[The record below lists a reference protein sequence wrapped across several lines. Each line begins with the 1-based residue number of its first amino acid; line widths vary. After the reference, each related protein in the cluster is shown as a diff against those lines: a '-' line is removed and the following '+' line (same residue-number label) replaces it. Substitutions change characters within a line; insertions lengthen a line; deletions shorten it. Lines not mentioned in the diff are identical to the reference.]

1 MLALLAS
8 NNSYISVWLRN
19 IFNKKWTKYINCSG
33 PKGVASIIAI
43 RAVDQD
49 VVVHMVDPDAA
60 VRHGAIVVI
69 N

>member
-1 MLALLAS
+1 MFGLEISLIRSEPSILIVQVLKELQVLA
-8 NNSYISVWLRN
+8 IH
-19 IFNKKWTKYINCSG
+19 
-33 PKGVASIIAI
+33 
-43 RAVDQD
+43 AVDQD